1 MKTFLG
7 FCVALGLVTNVSAFA
22 GMTLPVFDRGPSLS
36 TKVLRGSDQYRLGD
50 EWGKKPVTAL
60 DLPSRSRAFQR
71 ASMAAAKVGG
81 GTGFYLGQF
90 NGYYMMATNHH
101 VCPQASDCMGLVV
114 QFPMMGLMLKVNQFF
129 GSWSDIDLA
138 LFAIQ
143 VTDANAI
150 TKLTQVAGNFDF
162 AHAPFVGER
171 LLTAGFGVAD
181 NSARKLVVGDDS
193 DCKVFSDEL
202 RFMGDPDELN
212 PGDYKAW
219 SFANGCD
226 VSHGDSGSSMVD
238 RDSGAVVGIIWTG
251 RIPKSAKVQS
261 SSFLDQL
268 IAHPT
273 EDIWKELSYAV
284 PASKMGE
291 YLGALANDSAQPMN
305 LRTTLLRLLGK

>member
-1 MKTFLG
+1 MRTFT
-7 FCVALGLVTNVSAFA
+7 FACALSLVVSSAAFA
-22 GMTLPVFDRGPSLS
+22 DMTLPAPNGAPSLYKKLFRS
-36 TKVLRGSDQYRLGD
+36 SDQYRLGD
-50 EWGKKPVTAL
+50 EWGKKPITAL
-60 DLPSRSRAFQR
+60 DLPSRSRPFQR

-114 QFPMMGLMLKVNQFF
+114 QFPLMGLSFKVNQFF

-138 LFAIQ
+138 LSAVQ
-143 VTDANAI
+143 VTGASDI

-162 AHAPFVGER
+162 AHGPFTGER
-171 LLTAGFGVAD
+171 LVTAGFGIAD
-181 NSARKLVVGDDS
+181 NASRKLVVNEDS

-202 RFMGDPDELN
+202 RFMGDPDTVN
-212 PGDYKAW
+212 PGPYKAW

-226 VSHGDSGSSMVD
+226 VSHGDSGSAMVD

-251 RIPKSAKVQS
+251 RIPKSPKVQS
-261 SSFLDQL
+261 SAFLDQL
-268 IAHPT
+268 IANPT
-273 EDIWKELSYAV
+273 DDIWNELSYAV
-284 PASKMGE
+284 PAIKMGE
-291 YLGALANDSAQPMN
+291 YLGALSNDPAQPQG